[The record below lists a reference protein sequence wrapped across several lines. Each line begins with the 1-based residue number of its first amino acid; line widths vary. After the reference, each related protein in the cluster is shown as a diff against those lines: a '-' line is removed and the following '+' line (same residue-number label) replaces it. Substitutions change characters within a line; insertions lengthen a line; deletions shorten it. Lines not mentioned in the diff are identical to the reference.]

1 MSKKTTGKREQNSSE
16 FGVTP
21 SGKRLYK
28 TFNPADWQPTIQ
40 NTPQQVD
47 PSCMTANNDL
57 ELILNR
63 IESASIDI
71 APSYADWRD
80 LGFALADALGES
92 GRNYF
97 HRLSRFYPS
106 YSQSETDKQYSACLA
121 SHGHGITIKTL
132 YHLAKSA
139 GIDIAIKTQ
148 TNSIASKK
156 GNHNNQKNHSSD
168 NIPPIP
174 QTGDLEEMSCQ
185 RVQRSNSFKP
195 MPSAADIAGPEL
207 GNVDFSPMGEPD
219 GATLPAFPKEIFET
233 LPGLLHA
240 ITSNADSPE
249 DADLLLLG
257 SLTVFSACIPN
268 VYGVYGQHEVY
279 PNLFLF
285 VTAKASAGKGRLSL
299 CRRLV
304 EPIHQMMRQQCKAE
318 QEDYKLKLAQY
329 NASSDKAHEEKP
341 EEPPLRTLIIPA
353 NNSAT
358 GLFQLL
364 KENNEKGLIFETEG
378 DTLAQ
383 TFKSEHGNYSDG
395 FRKAFHHETISY
407 NRRKDREFVEL
418 AKPQLSALLSGT
430 PRQISSLI
438 PNAENGLFSRFMFYF
453 MNLRPIWK
461 DVFAGDDE
469 QPLEHKFDVYGKEFL
484 DFNLFLRQQPVRFRF
499 AFSITQQKA
508 FNAYFEQTQLQ
519 YLELCGE
526 DYVGSI
532 RRLGLIAFRLA
543 MIMTALRIIDTGE
556 VSSVL
561 ICNDSDF
568 NTVME
573 IVKVLVLHAAYIFE
587 QLPKDTT
594 TQQPSNH
601 KRQLLDALPSEF
613 DRQTYLNI
621 AGQLKIPAKTAEKQI
636 ARFAKAGLI
645 NHLAQ
650 NQYRKTS

>member
-1 MSKKTTGKREQNSSE
+1 MSKKI
-16 FGVTP
+16 
-21 SGKRLYK
+21 
-28 TFNPADWQPTIQ
+28 FNPTDWQPSEPNKIETQ
-40 NTPQQVD
+40 KSHNSD
-47 PSCMTANNDL
+47 ALSPSPLGEGAGVRSDL
-57 ELILNR
+57 ELIVNR
-63 IESASIDI
+63 IETAAIDI
-71 APSYADWRD
+71 APNYADWRD

-92 GRNYF
+92 GRNYY

-121 SHGHGITIKTL
+121 SHGHGVTIKTL

-139 GIDIAIKTQ
+139 GVSV
-148 TNSIASKK
+148 SIPQPSKSPSLGGVGEAK
-156 GNHNNQKNHSSD
+156 S
-168 NIPPIP
+168 PIP
-174 QTGDLEEMSCQ
+174 QNGDLEEM
-185 RVQRSNSFKP
+185 
-195 MPSAADIAGPEL
+195 
-207 GNVDFSPMGEPD
+207 GNREKQ
-219 GATLPAFPKEIFET
+219 LPAFPKEIFET

-257 SLTVFSACIPN
+257 SLTVFSACMPN
-268 VYGVYGQHEVY
+268 VYGVYGQHEVF

-318 QEDYKLKLAQY
+318 QEEYKLKLTQY

-418 AKPQLSALLSGT
+418 ASPQLSALLSGT
-430 PRQISSLI
+430 PKQVSSLI

-499 AFSITQQKA
+499 AFSSSQQKA

-519 YLELCGE
+519 YLELCGD

-543 MIMTALRIIDTGE
+543 MIITALRIIDTGE

-561 ICNDSDF
+561 VCNDCDF

-587 QLPKDTT
+587 QLPKDTA
-594 TQQPSNH
+594 TQQPLNH
-601 KRQLLDALPSEF
+601 KRQLLDALPAEF
-613 DRQTYLNI
+613 DRQTYLAVAKNLNI
-621 AGQLKIPAKTAEKQI
+621 PDKTAEKQI
-636 ARFAKAGLI
+636 SRFVDAGLLKRPS
-645 NHLAQ
+645 HGK
-650 NQYRKTS
+650 YCKS

>member
-1 MSKKTTGKREQNSSE
+1 MSKKI
-16 FGVTP
+16 
-21 SGKRLYK
+21 
-28 TFNPADWQPTIQ
+28 FNPTDWQPTIQ
-40 NTPQQVD
+40 NTTQHVE
-47 PSCMTANNDL
+47 PSHVAANDDL
-57 ELILNR
+57 ELIVNR

-71 APSYADWRD
+71 APNYADWRD

-92 GRNYF
+92 GRNYY

-121 SHGHGITIKTL
+121 SHGHGVTIKTL
-132 YHLAKSA
+132 YHLAKAA
-139 GIDIAIKTQ
+139 GVSV
-148 TNSIASKK
+148 SIPQPPKSPSFGEVGEAKS
-156 GNHNNQKNHSSD
+156 
-168 NIPPIP
+168 PIP
-174 QTGDLEEMSCQ
+174 QNGEMEEMGKCRASESRGQTRLNLCREQ
-185 RVQRSNSFKP
+185 PTLLEQNQEKQ
-195 MPSAADIAGPEL
+195 
-207 GNVDFSPMGEPD
+207 
-219 GATLPAFPKEIFET
+219 LPAFPKDIFET

-257 SLTVFSACIPN
+257 SLTVFSACMPN
-268 VYGVYGQHEVY
+268 VYGVYGQHEVF

-318 QEDYKLKLAQY
+318 QEEYKLKLTQY

-418 AKPQLSALLSGT
+418 ASPQLSALLSGT
-430 PRQISSLI
+430 PKQVSSLI

-499 AFSITQQKA
+499 AFSSSQQKA

-519 YLELCGE
+519 YLELCGD

-561 ICNDSDF
+561 VCNDSDF

-587 QLPKDTT
+587 QLPKDTA
-594 TQQPSNH
+594 TQQPLNH
-601 KRQLLDALPSEF
+601 KRQLLDALPAEF
-613 DRQTYLNI
+613 DRQTYLAVAKNLNI
-621 AGQLKIPAKTAEKQI
+621 PDKTAEKQI
-636 ARFAKAGLI
+636 SRFVDAGLLKRPS
-645 NHLAQ
+645 HGK
-650 NQYRKTS
+650 YCKS

>member
-1 MSKKTTGKREQNSSE
+1 MSKKT
-16 FGVTP
+16 
-21 SGKRLYK
+21 
-28 TFNPADWQPTIQ
+28 FNPTDWQPSE
-40 NTPQQVD
+40 
-47 PSCMTANNDL
+47 PSKIESQKSHNSDALSPSPNGEGSGVRSDL
-57 ELILNR
+57 ELIINR
-63 IESASIDI
+63 IESAALDI
-71 APSYADWRD
+71 ASNYADWRD

-92 GRNYF
+92 GRNYY

-121 SHGHGITIKTL
+121 SHGHGVTIKTL

-139 GIDIAIKTQ
+139 GVDVSVKNQ
-148 TNSIASKK
+148 D
-156 GNHNNQKNHSSD
+156 NQKNHTNHSLEGIVKS
-168 NIPPIP
+168 PIP
-174 QTGDLEEMSCQ
+174 QNGEMENMDNQ
-185 RVQRSNSFKP
+185 EKQ
-195 MPSAADIAGPEL
+195 
-207 GNVDFSPMGEPD
+207 
-219 GATLPAFPKEIFET
+219 LPAFPKEIFES

-257 SLTVFSACIPN
+257 SLTVFSACMPN
-268 VYGVYGQHEVY
+268 VYGVYGQHEVF

-318 QEDYKLKLAQY
+318 QEEYKLKLTQY

-418 AKPQLSALLSGT
+418 ASPQLSALLSGT
-430 PRQISSLI
+430 PKQVSSLI

-499 AFSITQQKA
+499 AFSSTQQKA
-508 FNAYFEQTQLQ
+508 FNTYFEQTQLQ
-519 YLELCGE
+519 YLELCGD

-561 ICNDSDF
+561 VCNDSDF

-587 QLPKDTT
+587 QLPKDTA
-594 TQQPSNH
+594 TQQPLNH
-601 KRQLLDALPSEF
+601 KRQLLDALPAEF
-613 DRQTYLNI
+613 DRQTYLAVAKNLNI
-621 AGQLKIPAKTAEKQI
+621 PEKTAEKQI
-636 ARFAKAGLI
+636 SRFVDAGLLKRPS
-645 NHLAQ
+645 HGK
-650 NQYRKTS
+650 YCKS

>member
-1 MSKKTTGKREQNSSE
+1 MSKKT
-16 FGVTP
+16 
-21 SGKRLYK
+21 
-28 TFNPADWQPTIQ
+28 FNPTDWQHSESNKIE
-40 NTPQQVD
+40 TPESHNSD
-47 PSCMTANNDL
+47 ALYPSPNGEGSGVRSDL
-57 ELILNR
+57 ELIVNR
-63 IESASIDI
+63 IESAAIDI
-71 APSYADWRD
+71 APNYADWRD

-92 GRNYF
+92 GRNYY

-121 SHGHGITIKTL
+121 SHGHGVTIKTL

-139 GIDIAIKTQ
+139 GADIAIKTQ
-148 TNSIASKK
+148 TNSIAPKK
-156 GNHNNQKNHSSD
+156 GNQNNQKNHSSD
-168 NIPPIP
+168 DISPIP
-174 QTGDLEEMSCQ
+174 QNGDLE
-185 RVQRSNSFKP
+185 N
-195 MPSAADIAGPEL
+195 
-207 GNVDFSPMGEPD
+207 MGDQEKQ
-219 GATLPAFPKEIFET
+219 LPAFPKEIFET
-233 LPGLLHA
+233 LPGLLQA

-257 SLTVFSACIPN
+257 SLTVFSACMPN
-268 VYGVYGQHEVY
+268 VYGVYGQHEVF

-318 QEDYKLKLAQY
+318 QEEYKLKLTQY

-418 AKPQLSALLSGT
+418 ASPQLSALLSGT
-430 PRQISSLI
+430 PKQVSSLI

-484 DFNLFLRQQPVRFRF
+484 GFNLFLRQQLGRFRF
-499 AFSITQQKA
+499 AFSSSQQKA

-519 YLELCGE
+519 YLELCGD

-561 ICNDSDF
+561 VCTDTDF

-573 IVKVLVLHAAYIFE
+573 IVKVLVLHAAFIFE
-587 QLPKDTT
+587 LLPKDTAT
-594 TQQPSNH
+594 PQPLNH
-601 KRQLLDALPSEF
+601 KRQLLDALPGEF
-613 DRQTYLNI
+613 DRQIYLAVAKNLNI
-621 AGQLKIPAKTAEKQI
+621 PDKTAEKQI
-636 ARFAKAGLI
+636 TRFINAGLLVRQS
-645 NHLAQ
+645 HGS
-650 NQYRKTS
+650 YSKTTTK

>member
-1 MSKKTTGKREQNSSE
+1 MSK
-16 FGVTP
+16 
-21 SGKRLYK
+21 K
-28 TFNPADWQPTIQ
+28 TFNPAEWISDKTKQIPQ
-40 NTPQQVD
+40 SQESLQSLNT
-47 PSCMTANNDL
+47 NNDL
-57 ELILNR
+57 EEITRR
-63 IESASIDI
+63 IESSALDI
-71 APSYADWRD
+71 APNYADWRD

-92 GRNYF
+92 GRNYY

-121 SHGHGITIKTL
+121 SHGHGVTIKTL

-139 GIDIAIKTQ
+139 GVSV
-148 TNSIASKK
+148 SISQPPKS
-156 GNHNNQKNHSSD
+156 HNPKSNADFLSPQGESTRRGIEVEVKS
-168 NIPPIP
+168 PIP
-174 QTGDLEEMSCQ
+174 QNGDLEEM
-185 RVQRSNSFKP
+185 
-195 MPSAADIAGPEL
+195 
-207 GNVDFSPMGEPD
+207 GNREKQ
-219 GATLPAFPKEIFET
+219 LPAFPKEIFET

-257 SLTVFSACIPN
+257 SLTVFSACMPN
-268 VYGVYGQHEVY
+268 VYGVYGQHEVF

-318 QEDYKLKLAQY
+318 QEEYKLKLTQY

-418 AKPQLSALLSGT
+418 VSPQLSALLSGT
-430 PRQISSLI
+430 PKQVSSLI

-461 DVFAGDDE
+461 DVFAGDNE

-484 DFNLFLRQQPVRFRF
+484 DFNLFLRQQPSRFRF
-499 AFSITQQKA
+499 AFSSSQQKA

-519 YLELCGE
+519 YLELCGD

-556 VSSVL
+556 VSSV
-561 ICNDSDF
+561 IVCNDVDF

-587 QLPKDTT
+587 QLPKDTA
-594 TQQPSNH
+594 TQQPLNH
-601 KRQLLDALPSEF
+601 KRQLLDALPAEF
-613 DRQTYLNI
+613 DRQTYLAVAKNLNI
-621 AGQLKIPAKTAEKQI
+621 PDKTAEKQI
-636 ARFAKAGLI
+636 SRFVDAGLLKRPS
-645 NHLAQ
+645 HGK
-650 NQYRKTS
+650 YCKS

>member
-1 MSKKTTGKREQNSSE
+1 MSKKK
-16 FGVTP
+16 
-21 SGKRLYK
+21 
-28 TFNPADWQPTIQ
+28 FNPTDWQPTEPNKIESQ
-40 NTPQQVD
+40 KSHNSD
-47 PSCMTANNDL
+47 ALSPSPLGEGSGVRSDL
-57 ELILNR
+57 ELIVTR
-63 IESASIDI
+63 IESTATDI
-71 APSYADWRD
+71 APNYADWRD

-92 GRNYF
+92 GRNYY

-121 SHGHGITIKTL
+121 SHGHGVTIRTL

-139 GIDIAIKTQ
+139 GV
-148 TNSIASKK
+148 NVSIPQPPKSPSLGGVGEAKS
-156 GNHNNQKNHSSD
+156 
-168 NIPPIP
+168 PIP
-174 QTGDLEEMSCQ
+174 QNGEMEEM
-185 RVQRSNSFKP
+185 
-195 MPSAADIAGPEL
+195 
-207 GNVDFSPMGEPD
+207 GNQEKQ
-219 GATLPAFPKEIFET
+219 LPAFPKEIFET
-233 LPGLLHA
+233 LPGLLQA

-257 SLTVFSACIPN
+257 SLTVFSACMPN
-268 VYGVYGQHEVY
+268 VYGVYGQHEVF

-318 QEDYKLKLAQY
+318 QEEYKLKLTQY

-418 AKPQLSALLSGT
+418 ASPQLSALLSGT
-430 PRQISSLI
+430 PKQVSSLI

-469 QPLEHKFDVYGKEFL
+469 QPLEHKFDIYGKEFL
-484 DFNLFLRQQPVRFRF
+484 GFNLFLRQQLGRFRF
-499 AFSITQQKA
+499 AFSSSQQKA

-519 YLELCGE
+519 YLELCGD

-532 RRLGLIAFRLA
+532 RRLGLISFRLA

-561 ICNDSDF
+561 VCSDIDF

-587 QLPKDTT
+587 QLPKDTAT
-594 TQQPSNH
+594 AQPLNH
-601 KRQLLDALPSEF
+601 KRQLLDALPAEF
-613 DRQTYLNI
+613 DRQTYLAVAKNLNI
-621 AGQLKIPAKTAEKQI
+621 PDKTAEKQI
-636 ARFAKAGLI
+636 SRFVDAGLLKRPS
-645 NHLAQ
+645 HGK
-650 NQYRKTS
+650 YCKS

>member
-1 MSKKTTGKREQNSSE
+1 
-16 FGVTP
+16 
-21 SGKRLYK
+21 
-28 TFNPADWQPTIQ
+28 
-40 NTPQQVD
+40 
-47 PSCMTANNDL
+47 
-57 ELILNR
+57 
-63 IESASIDI
+63 
-71 APSYADWRD
+71 
-80 LGFALADALGES
+80 
-92 GRNYF
+92 
-97 HRLSRFYPS
+97 
-106 YSQSETDKQYSACLA
+106 
-121 SHGHGITIKTL
+121 
-132 YHLAKSA
+132 
-139 GIDIAIKTQ
+139 
-148 TNSIASKK
+148 
-156 GNHNNQKNHSSD
+156 
-168 NIPPIP
+168 
-174 QTGDLEEMSCQ
+174 
-185 RVQRSNSFKP
+185 
-195 MPSAADIAGPEL
+195 
-207 GNVDFSPMGEPD
+207 
-219 GATLPAFPKEIFET
+219 
-233 LPGLLHA
+233 
-240 ITSNADSPE
+240 
-249 DADLLLLG
+249 
-257 SLTVFSACIPN
+257 
-268 VYGVYGQHEVY
+268 
-279 PNLFLF
+279 
-285 VTAKASAGKGRLSL
+285 
-299 CRRLV
+299 LV

-318 QEDYKLKLAQY
+318 QEEYKLKLTQY

-418 AKPQLSALLSGT
+418 ASPQLSALLSGT
-430 PRQISSLI
+430 PKQVSSLI

-469 QPLEHKFDVYGKEFL
+469 QPLEHKFDVYGKKFL

-499 AFSITQQKA
+499 AFSSNQQKA

-519 YLELCGE
+519 YLELCGD

-561 ICNDSDF
+561 VCNDSDF

-587 QLPKDTT
+587 QLPKDTA
-594 TQQPSNH
+594 TQQPLNH
-601 KRQLLDALPSEF
+601 KRQLLDALPAEF
-613 DRQTYLNI
+613 DRPTYLAVAKNLNI
-621 AGQLKIPAKTAEKQI
+621 PDKTAEKQI
-636 ARFAKAGLI
+636 SRFVDAGLLKRPS
-645 NHLAQ
+645 HGK
-650 NQYRKTS
+650 YCKS

>member
-1 MSKKTTGKREQNSSE
+1 MSKKIFNPTDWTEPNKTEPQNS
-16 FGVTP
+16 
-21 SGKRLYK
+21 YK
-28 TFNPADWQPTIQ
+28 PDVFFLSPNEGLGLR
-40 NTPQQVD
+40 
-47 PSCMTANNDL
+47 SDL
-57 ELILNR
+57 ELIVKR
-63 IESASIDI
+63 IESSSIDI
-71 APSYADWRD
+71 APNYADWRD

-92 GRNYF
+92 GRNYY

-121 SHGHGITIKTL
+121 SHGHGVTIKTL
-132 YHLAKSA
+132 YHLAKSS
-139 GIDIAIKTQ
+139 GVDVFVKNQ
-148 TNSIASKK
+148 D
-156 GNHNNQKNHSSD
+156 NQKNHATHGSD
-168 NIPPIP
+168 NISPKGVQGERRGKSSFDYTEPQPTFDLSIP
-174 QTGDLEEMSCQ
+174 QNGDLENQEKQ
-185 RVQRSNSFKP
+185 
-195 MPSAADIAGPEL
+195 
-207 GNVDFSPMGEPD
+207 
-219 GATLPAFPKEIFET
+219 LPAFPKEIFEL

-257 SLTVFSACIPN
+257 SLTVFSACMPN
-268 VYGVYGQHEVY
+268 LYGVYGQHEVF

-304 EPIHQMMRQQCKAE
+304 EPIHQMLRQQCKAE
-318 QEDYKLKLAQY
+318 QEEYKLKLTQY

-341 EEPPLRTLIIPA
+341 EEPPLRTLIMPA

-378 DTLAQ
+378 DTLAL

-418 AKPQLSALLSGT
+418 SKPQLSALLSGA
-430 PRQISSLI
+430 PKQVSSLI

-469 QPLEHKFDVYGKEFL
+469 QPLEHKFDDYGKEFL
-484 DFNLFLRQQPVRFRF
+484 DFNLFLHQQPSRFRF
-499 AFSITQQKA
+499 AFSSSQQKM

-519 YLELCGE
+519 YLELCGD

-532 RRLGLIAFRLA
+532 RRLGLIAFRMA

-561 ICNDSDF
+561 VCNDSDF

-573 IVKVLVLHAAYIFE
+573 MVKVLVLHAAHIFE
-587 QLPKDTT
+587 LLPKDNTT
-594 TQQPSNH
+594 PHPLNH

-613 DRQTYLNI
+613 DRQTYLSVAEN
-621 AGQLKIPAKTAEKQI
+621 LKIPAKTAEKQI
-636 ARFAKAGLI
+636 SRFVDAGLLLRPSHGRYLKKELDATFI
-645 NHLAQ
+645 VDN
-650 NQYRKTS
+650 

>member
-1 MSKKTTGKREQNSSE
+1 MSKKA
-16 FGVTP
+16 
-21 SGKRLYK
+21 
-28 TFNPADWQPTIQ
+28 FNPTDWQPTEPNKIESQ
-40 NTPQQVD
+40 KSHNSDALSTSQKPDSDFLSPQGESPRRGIEVREG
-47 PSCMTANNDL
+47 SGVRSDL
-57 ELILNR
+57 ELVVTR

-71 APSYADWRD
+71 APNYADWRD

-92 GRNYF
+92 GRNYY
-97 HRLSRFYPS
+97 HRLSLFYPS

-121 SHGHGITIKTL
+121 SHGHGVTIKTL

-139 GIDIAIKTQ
+139 GIDIAIKAQ
-148 TNSIASKK
+148 TNSIAPPK
-156 GNHNNQKNHSSD
+156 GNHNNQDNQKNHSLDD
-168 NIPPIP
+168 NSPIP
-174 QTGDLEEMSCQ
+174 QNGEMEEM
-185 RVQRSNSFKP
+185 
-195 MPSAADIAGPEL
+195 
-207 GNVDFSPMGEPD
+207 GNQEKQ
-219 GATLPAFPKEIFET
+219 LPAFPKEIFES
-233 LPGLLHA
+233 LPGLLQT

-257 SLTVFSACIPN
+257 SLTVFSACMPN
-268 VYGVYGQHEVY
+268 VYGVYGQHEVF

-318 QEDYKLKLAQY
+318 QEEYKLKLTQY

-418 AKPQLSALLSGT
+418 ASPQLSALLSGT
-430 PRQISSLI
+430 PKQVSSLI

-484 DFNLFLRQQPVRFRF
+484 GFNLFLRQQPVRFRF
-499 AFSITQQKA
+499 AFSSSQQKA

-519 YLELCGE
+519 YLELCGD

-561 ICNDSDF
+561 VCNDSDF

-587 QLPKDTT
+587 QLPKDTAT
-594 TQQPSNH
+594 AQPLNH

-613 DRQTYLNI
+613 DRQTYLAVAKNLNI
-621 AGQLKIPAKTAEKQI
+621 PDKTAEKQI
-636 ARFAKAGLI
+636 TRFVNAGL
-645 NHLAQ
+645 LV
-650 NQYRKTS
+650 RKAHGSYSKKED

>member
-1 MSKKTTGKREQNSSE
+1 MSKKT
-16 FGVTP
+16 
-21 SGKRLYK
+21 
-28 TFNPADWQPTIQ
+28 FNPEDWQPPSQ
-40 NTPQQVD
+40 NTAKNEVE
-47 PSCMTANNDL
+47 PSYMTANDDL
-57 ELILNR
+57 ELIVKR
-63 IESASIDI
+63 IESSSIDI
-71 APSYADWRD
+71 APNYADWRD
-80 LGFALADALGES
+80 LGFALADALGLI
-92 GRNYF
+92 GRNYY

-106 YSQSETDKQYSACLA
+106 YSESETNKQYSACLA
-121 SHGHGITIKTL
+121 SHGHGVTIKTI

-139 GIDIAIKTQ
+139 GVDVSVKNQ
-148 TNSIASKK
+148 V
-156 GNHNNQKNHSSD
+156 NQKNHTNHSSD
-168 NIPPIP
+168 DISPKGVQGERRGKSSFDYTEPQPTFDLSIP
-174 QTGDLEEMSCQ
+174 QNEDLENM
-185 RVQRSNSFKP
+185 
-195 MPSAADIAGPEL
+195 
-207 GNVDFSPMGEPD
+207 GNQEKQ
-219 GATLPAFPKEIFET
+219 LPAFPKEIFES

-257 SLTVFSACIPN
+257 SLTVFSACLPN
-268 VYGVYGQHEVY
+268 IYGVYGQHEVF

-304 EPIHQMMRQQCKAE
+304 EPIHQMLRQQCKAE
-318 QEDYKLKLAQY
+318 QEEYKLKLAQY

-378 DTLAQ
+378 DTLAL

-418 AKPQLSALLSGT
+418 SKPQLSALLSGT
-430 PRQISSLI
+430 PKQVSSLI

-461 DVFAGDDE
+461 DVFAGDDD

-484 DFNLFLRQQPVRFRF
+484 DFNLFLRQQPGRFRF
-499 AFSITQQKA
+499 AFSSSQQKA
-508 FNAYFEQTQLQ
+508 FNSYFEQTQLQ
-519 YLELCGE
+519 YLELCGD

-561 ICNDSDF
+561 VCNDNDF

-587 QLPKDTT
+587 LLPKDNTT
-594 TQQPSNH
+594 IKS
-601 KRQLLDALPSEF
+601 
-613 DRQTYLNI
+613 
-621 AGQLKIPAKTAEKQI
+621 
-636 ARFAKAGLI
+636 
-645 NHLAQ
+645 
-650 NQYRKTS
+650 

>member
-1 MSKKTTGKREQNSSE
+1 MSKKT
-16 FGVTP
+16 
-21 SGKRLYK
+21 
-28 TFNPADWQPTIQ
+28 FNPTDWQPTIQ
-40 NTPQQVD
+40 NTTQYVE
-47 PSCMTANNDL
+47 PSHVAANDDL
-57 ELILNR
+57 ELIVNR

-71 APSYADWRD
+71 APNYADWRD

-92 GRNYF
+92 GRNYY

-132 YHLAKSA
+132 YHLAKSV

-148 TNSIASKK
+148 TNSTVPQK
-156 GNHNNQKNHSSD
+156 GNHNNQDNQKNHSSD
-168 NIPPIP
+168 DIVNSPNP
-174 QTGDLEEMSCQ
+174 QSGDIEE
-185 RVQRSNSFKP
+185 
-195 MPSAADIAGPEL
+195 I
-207 GNVDFSPMGEPD
+207 GNQEKQ
-219 GATLPAFPKEIFET
+219 LPAFPKEIFET
-233 LPGLLHA
+233 LPRLLRA

-257 SLTVFSACIPN
+257 SLTVFSACMPN
-268 VYGVYGQHEVY
+268 VYGVYGQHEVF

-318 QEDYKLKLAQY
+318 QEEYKLKLTQY

-364 KENNEKGLIFETEG
+364 KENDEKGLIFETEG

-418 AKPQLSALLSGT
+418 SNPQLSALLSGT
-430 PRQISSLI
+430 PKQVSSLI

-484 DFNLFLRQQPVRFRF
+484 GFNLFLRQQLGRFRF
-499 AFSITQQKA
+499 AFSSKQQKE

-519 YLELCGE
+519 YLELCGD

-532 RRLGLIAFRLA
+532 RRLGLIAFRMA
-543 MIMTALRIIDTGE
+543 MIMTALRIMDTGE

-561 ICNDSDF
+561 VCSDTDF
-568 NTVME
+568 VTVME
-573 IVKVLVLHAAYIFE
+573 IVKVLVLHAAHVFE
-587 QLPKDTT
+587 QLPRDNAALP
-594 TQQPSNH
+594 QVNH
-601 KRQLLDALPSEF
+601 KRQLLDALPNEF
-613 DRQTYLNI
+613 NRQTYLSI
-621 AGQLKIPAKTAEKQI
+621 AGNLKIPAKTAEKQI
-636 ARFAKAGLI
+636 SRFIDAGLLVRQAHGSYSKI
-645 NHLAQ
+645 AT
-650 NQYRKTS
+650 K

>member
-1 MSKKTTGKREQNSSE
+1 MSKKTTSKREQNSNE
-16 FGVTP
+16 FEVMP

-28 TFNPADWQPTIQ
+28 TFNPAEWQPTVQ
-40 NTPQQVD
+40 NTAKNEVE
-47 PSCMTANNDL
+47 PSCIATNDDL
-57 ELILNR
+57 ELIVKR
-63 IESASIDI
+63 IESSAVDI
-71 APSYADWRD
+71 APNYADWRD

-92 GRNYF
+92 GRNYY

-106 YSQSETDKQYSACLA
+106 YSESETNKQYSACLA
-121 SHGHGITIKTL
+121 SHGHGVTIKTI
-132 YHLAKSA
+132 YHLAKSS
-139 GIDIAIKTQ
+139 GVDVSVKNQ
-148 TNSIASKK
+148 V
-156 GNHNNQKNHSSD
+156 NQKNHTNHSSD
-168 NIPPIP
+168 DISPIP
-174 QTGDLEEMSCQ
+174 QNGDLENM
-185 RVQRSNSFKP
+185 
-195 MPSAADIAGPEL
+195 
-207 GNVDFSPMGEPD
+207 GNQEKQ
-219 GATLPAFPKEIFET
+219 LPAFPKEIFEA

-257 SLTVFSACIPN
+257 SLTVFSACLPN
-268 VYGVYGQHEVY
+268 IYGVYGQHEVF

-304 EPIHQMMRQQCKAE
+304 EPIHQMLRQQCKAE
-318 QEDYKLKLAQY
+318 QEEYKLKLAQY

-378 DTLAQ
+378 DTLAL

-418 AKPQLSALLSGT
+418 LKPQLSALLSGT
-430 PRQISSLI
+430 PKQVSSLI

-461 DVFAGDDE
+461 DVFAGDDD
-469 QPLEHKFDVYGKEFL
+469 QPLEHKFDIYGKEFL
-484 DFNLFLRQQPVRFRF
+484 DFNLFLRQQPGRFRF
-499 AFSITQQKA
+499 AFSSSQQKA
-508 FNAYFEQTQLQ
+508 FNSYFEQTQLQ
-519 YLELCGE
+519 YLELCGD

-561 ICNDSDF
+561 VCNDSDF

-573 IVKVLVLHAAYIFE
+573 MVKVLVLHAAHIFE
-587 QLPKDTT
+587 LLPKDNTT
-594 TQQPSNH
+594 PHPLNH

-613 DRQTYLNI
+613 DRQTYLSV
-621 AGQLKIPAKTAEKQI
+621 AEKLKIPAKTAEKQI
-636 ARFAKAGLI
+636 TRFINAGLLVRQS
-645 NHLAQ
+645 HGS
-650 NQYRKTS
+650 YSKTATK

>member
-1 MSKKTTGKREQNSSE
+1 MSKKT
-16 FGVTP
+16 
-21 SGKRLYK
+21 
-28 TFNPADWQPTIQ
+28 FNPTDWQPTESNKIETLKSH
-40 NTPQQVD
+40 NSD
-47 PSCMTANNDL
+47 ALSPSQKPDSDFLSPNGESTRRGIEVREGLGVRSDL
-57 ELILNR
+57 ELIVNR

-71 APSYADWRD
+71 APNYADWRD

-92 GRNYF
+92 GRNYY

-121 SHGHGITIKTL
+121 SHGHGVTIKTL
-132 YHLAKSA
+132 YHLAKSS
-139 GIDIAIKTQ
+139 GVDVSVKNQ
-148 TNSIASKK
+148 D
-156 GNHNNQKNHSSD
+156 NQKNHTNHSSD
-168 NIPPIP
+168 NISPIP
-174 QTGDLEEMSCQ
+174 QSGEME
-185 RVQRSNSFKP
+185 N
-195 MPSAADIAGPEL
+195 M
-207 GNVDFSPMGEPD
+207 GNQEKQ
-219 GATLPAFPKEIFET
+219 LPAFPKEIFET
-233 LPGLLHA
+233 LPGLLRA

-268 VYGVYGQHEVY
+268 VYGVYGQHEVF

-318 QEDYKLKLAQY
+318 QEEYKLKLTQY

-418 AKPQLSALLSGT
+418 ASPQLSALLSGT
-430 PRQISSLI
+430 PKQVSSLI

-484 DFNLFLRQQPVRFRF
+484 GFNLFLRQQLGRFRF
-499 AFSITQQKA
+499 AFSSSQQKA

-519 YLELCGE
+519 YLELCGD

-556 VSSVL
+556 VASVL
-561 ICNDSDF
+561 VCSDIDF

-573 IVKVLVLHAAYIFE
+573 MVKVLVLHAAYIFE
-587 QLPKDTT
+587 LLPKDTAT
-594 TQQPSNH
+594 PQPLNH
-601 KRQLLDALPSEF
+601 KRQLLDALPNDF
-613 DRQTYLNI
+613 DRQTYLSI
-621 AGQLKIPAKTAEKQI
+621 AGNLKIPAKTAEKQI
-636 ARFAKAGLI
+636 TRFINAGLLVRQS
-645 NHLAQ
+645 HGT
-650 NQYRKTS
+650 YSKTTTK

>member
-1 MSKKTTGKREQNSSE
+1 MSK
-16 FGVTP
+16 
-21 SGKRLYK
+21 K
-28 TFNPADWQPTIQ
+28 TFNPAEWISDKTKQIPQ
-40 NTPQQVD
+40 SQESLQSLNT
-47 PSCMTANNDL
+47 NNDL
-57 ELILNR
+57 EEITRR
-63 IESASIDI
+63 IESSALDI
-71 APSYADWRD
+71 APNYADWRD

-92 GRNYF
+92 GRNYY

-121 SHGHGITIKTL
+121 SHGHGVTIKTL

-139 GIDIAIKTQ
+139 GVSVSIPQPPKSPSLGGVGEA
-148 TNSIASKK
+148 NS
-156 GNHNNQKNHSSD
+156 
-168 NIPPIP
+168 PIP
-174 QTGDLEEMSCQ
+174 QNGDLENM
-185 RVQRSNSFKP
+185 
-195 MPSAADIAGPEL
+195 
-207 GNVDFSPMGEPD
+207 GNQEKQ
-219 GATLPAFPKEIFET
+219 LPAFPKEIFES

-257 SLTVFSACIPN
+257 SLTVFSACMPN
-268 VYGVYGQHEVY
+268 VYGVYGQHEVF

-318 QEDYKLKLAQY
+318 QEEYKLKLTQY

-383 TFKSEHGNYSDG
+383 TFKSEQGNYSDG

-418 AKPQLSALLSGT
+418 ASPQLSALLSGT
-430 PRQISSLI
+430 PKQVSSLI

-499 AFSITQQKA
+499 AFSSSQQKA

-519 YLELCGE
+519 YLELCGD

-561 ICNDSDF
+561 VCNDSDF

-587 QLPKDTT
+587 QLPKDTA
-594 TQQPSNH
+594 TQQPLNH
-601 KRQLLDALPSEF
+601 KRQLLDALPAEF
-613 DRQTYLNI
+613 DRPTYLTVAKNLNI
-621 AGQLKIPAKTAEKQI
+621 PDKTAEKQI
-636 ARFAKAGLI
+636 SRFVDAGLLKRPS
-645 NHLAQ
+645 HGK
-650 NQYRKTS
+650 YCKS

>member
-1 MSKKTTGKREQNSSE
+1 LELCKKIFNPKDWKPTEQNIVKNE
-16 FGVTP
+16 VEP
-21 SGKRLYK
+21 SH
-28 TFNPADWQPTIQ
+28 
-40 NTPQQVD
+40 V
-47 PSCMTANNDL
+47 ANDDL
-57 ELILNR
+57 ELIVQR
-63 IESASIDI
+63 IESTATDI
-71 APSYADWRD
+71 APNYADWRD

-92 GRNYF
+92 GRNYY

-121 SHGHGITIKTL
+121 SHGHGVTIKTL

-139 GIDIAIKTQ
+139 GVDVSVKNQ
-148 TNSIASKK
+148 D
-156 GNHNNQKNHSSD
+156 NQKNHSLDGAAKSS
-168 NIPPIP
+168 IP
-174 QTGDLEEMSCQ
+174 QNGEME
-185 RVQRSNSFKP
+185 N
-195 MPSAADIAGPEL
+195 M
-207 GNVDFSPMGEPD
+207 GNQEKQ
-219 GATLPAFPKEIFET
+219 LPAFPKEIFES

-257 SLTVFSACIPN
+257 SLTVFSACMPN
-268 VYGVYGQHEVY
+268 VYGVYGQHEVF

-318 QEDYKLKLAQY
+318 QEEYKMKLTQY

-418 AKPQLSALLSGT
+418 ANPQLSALLSGT
-430 PRQISSLI
+430 PKQVSSLI

-469 QPLEHKFDVYGKEFL
+469 QPLEHKFDIYGKEFL
-484 DFNLFLRQQPVRFRF
+484 DFNLFQAVNKKLSTP
-499 AFSITQQKA
+499 TLNKHN
-508 FNAYFEQTQLQ
+508 FNTSNCAE
-519 YLELCGE
+519 
-526 DYVGSI
+526 
-532 RRLGLIAFRLA
+532 
-543 MIMTALRIIDTGE
+543 MIMWA
-556 VSSVL
+556 V
-561 ICNDSDF
+561 
-568 NTVME
+568 
-573 IVKVLVLHAAYIFE
+573 
-587 QLPKDTT
+587 
-594 TQQPSNH
+594 
-601 KRQLLDALPSEF
+601 
-613 DRQTYLNI
+613 
-621 AGQLKIPAKTAEKQI
+621 
-636 ARFAKAGLI
+636 FAD
-645 NHLAQ
+645 
-650 NQYRKTS
+650 

>member
-1 MSKKTTGKREQNSSE
+1 MSK
-16 FGVTP
+16 
-21 SGKRLYK
+21 K
-28 TFNPADWQPTIQ
+28 TFNPAEWISDKTKQNLQPQ
-40 NTPQQVD
+40 ESLQSLNT
-47 PSCMTANNDL
+47 NNDV
-57 ELILNR
+57 EEVTRR
-63 IESASIDI
+63 IESAAIDI
-71 APSYADWRD
+71 APNYADWRD

-92 GRNYF
+92 GRNYY

-121 SHGHGITIKTL
+121 SHGLGVTIKTL
-132 YHLAKSA
+132 YHLAKSS
-139 GIDIAIKTQ
+139 GVDVSVKNQ
-148 TNSIASKK
+148 D
-156 GNHNNQKNHSSD
+156 NQKNHSLDGAAKSS
-168 NIPPIP
+168 IP
-174 QTGDLEEMSCQ
+174 QNGEME
-185 RVQRSNSFKP
+185 N
-195 MPSAADIAGPEL
+195 M
-207 GNVDFSPMGEPD
+207 GNQEKQ
-219 GATLPAFPKEIFET
+219 LPAFPKEIFES

-257 SLTVFSACIPN
+257 SLTVFSACMPN
-268 VYGVYGQHEVY
+268 VYGVYGQHEVF

-318 QEDYKLKLAQY
+318 QEEYKMKLTQY

-418 AKPQLSALLSGT
+418 ASPQLSALLSGT
-430 PRQISSLI
+430 PKQVSSLI

-469 QPLEHKFDVYGKEFL
+469 QPLEHKFDIYGKEFL
-484 DFNLFLRQQPVRFRF
+484 DFNLFLRQQSVRFRF
-499 AFSITQQKA
+499 AFSSSQQKA

-519 YLELCGE
+519 YLELCGD

-532 RRLGLIAFRLA
+532 RRLGLIAFRLS

-561 ICNDSDF
+561 VCNDSDF

-587 QLPKDTT
+587 QLPKDTA
-594 TQQPSNH
+594 TQQPLNH
-601 KRQLLDALPSEF
+601 KRQLLDALPAEF
-613 DRQTYLNI
+613 DRQTYLAVAKNLNI
-621 AGQLKIPAKTAEKQI
+621 PDKTAEKQI
-636 ARFAKAGLI
+636 SRFVDAGLLKRPS
-645 NHLAQ
+645 HGK
-650 NQYRKTS
+650 YCKS

>member
-1 MSKKTTGKREQNSSE
+1 MSKKI
-16 FGVTP
+16 
-21 SGKRLYK
+21 
-28 TFNPADWQPTIQ
+28 FNPTDWQPTIQ
-40 NTPQQVD
+40 NTTQHVE
-47 PSCMTANNDL
+47 PSHVAANDDL
-57 ELILNR
+57 ELIVNR

-71 APSYADWRD
+71 APNYADWRD

-92 GRNYF
+92 GRNYY

-121 SHGHGITIKTL
+121 SHGHGVTIKTL

-139 GIDIAIKTQ
+139 GVSV
-148 TNSIASKK
+148 SISQPSKSPSLGGVGEAK
-156 GNHNNQKNHSSD
+156 S
-168 NIPPIP
+168 PIP
-174 QTGDLEEMSCQ
+174 QNGDLENMRNHEKQ
-185 RVQRSNSFKP
+185 
-195 MPSAADIAGPEL
+195 
-207 GNVDFSPMGEPD
+207 
-219 GATLPAFPKEIFET
+219 LPAFPKEIFKS

-257 SLTVFSACIPN
+257 SLTVFSACMPN
-268 VYGVYGQHEVY
+268 VYGVYGQHEVF

-318 QEDYKLKLAQY
+318 QEEYKLKLTQY

-418 AKPQLSALLSGT
+418 ANPQLSALLSGT
-430 PRQISSLI
+430 PKQVSSLI

-499 AFSITQQKA
+499 AFSSSQQKA

-519 YLELCGE
+519 YLELCGD

-532 RRLGLIAFRLA
+532 RRLGLIAFRLS

-561 ICNDSDF
+561 VCNDSDF

-587 QLPKDTT
+587 QLPKDTA
-594 TQQPSNH
+594 TQQPLNH
-601 KRQLLDALPSEF
+601 KRQLLDALPAEF
-613 DRQTYLNI
+613 DRQTYLAVAKNLNI
-621 AGQLKIPAKTAEKQI
+621 PDKTAEKQI
-636 ARFAKAGLI
+636 SRFVDAGLL
-645 NHLAQ
+645 NRPSHGK
-650 NQYRKTS
+650 YCKS

>member
-1 MSKKTTGKREQNSSE
+1 MSKKT
-16 FGVTP
+16 
-21 SGKRLYK
+21 
-28 TFNPADWQPTIQ
+28 FNPSDWVSDKPIQ
-40 NTPQQVD
+40 TSQSQKPLQ
-47 PSCMTANNDL
+47 SLGTNNDI
-57 ELILNR
+57 EEIAKR
-63 IESASIDI
+63 IEFSALDI
-71 APSYADWRD
+71 APNYADWRD

-92 GRNYF
+92 GRNYY

-121 SHGHGITIKTL
+121 SHGHGVTIKTL

-139 GIDIAIKTQ
+139 GV
-148 TNSIASKK
+148 SVS
-156 GNHNNQKNHSSD
+156 
-168 NIPPIP
+168 IP
-174 QTGDLEEMSCQ
+174 QPQKANSGFLSPLGESTRRGVEVEAKSSIPQNGEMEEM
-185 RVQRSNSFKP
+185 
-195 MPSAADIAGPEL
+195 
-207 GNVDFSPMGEPD
+207 GNQEKQ
-219 GATLPAFPKEIFET
+219 LPAFPKEIFES

-257 SLTVFSACIPN
+257 SLTVFSACMPN
-268 VYGVYGQHEVY
+268 VYGVYGQHEVF

-304 EPIHQMMRQQCKAE
+304 EPIHQMMRQQCKVE
-318 QEDYKLKLAQY
+318 QEEYKFKLTQY

-418 AKPQLSALLSGT
+418 ASPQLSALLSGT
-430 PRQISSLI
+430 PKQVSSLI

-499 AFSITQQKA
+499 AFSISQQKA
-508 FNAYFEQTQLQ
+508 FNTYFEQTQLQ
-519 YLELCGE
+519 YLELCGD

-543 MIMTALRIIDTGE
+543 MIITALRIIDTGE

-561 ICNDSDF
+561 VCNDCDF

-587 QLPKDTT
+587 LLPKDNTT
-594 TQQPSNH
+594 IQPLNH

-613 DRQTYLNI
+613 DRQTYLAVAKNLNI
-621 AGQLKIPAKTAEKQI
+621 PDKTAEKQI
-636 ARFAKAGLI
+636 TRFINAGLLVRQA
-645 NHLAQ
+645 HGCYL
-650 NQYRKTS
+650 KKES

>member
-1 MSKKTTGKREQNSSE
+1 MSKKT
-16 FGVTP
+16 
-21 SGKRLYK
+21 
-28 TFNPADWQPTIQ
+28 FNPTDWQPTIQ
-40 NTPQQVD
+40 NTTQYVE
-47 PSCMTANNDL
+47 PSHVAANDDL
-57 ELILNR
+57 ELIVNR

-71 APSYADWRD
+71 APNYADWRD

-92 GRNYF
+92 GRNYY

-132 YHLAKSA
+132 YHLAKSV

-148 TNSIASKK
+148 TNSTVPQK
-156 GNHNNQKNHSSD
+156 GNHNNQDNQKNHSSD
-168 NIPPIP
+168 DIVNSPNP
-174 QTGDLEEMSCQ
+174 QSGDIEE
-185 RVQRSNSFKP
+185 
-195 MPSAADIAGPEL
+195 I
-207 GNVDFSPMGEPD
+207 GNQEKQ
-219 GATLPAFPKEIFET
+219 LPAFPKEIFET
-233 LPGLLHA
+233 LPRLLRA

-257 SLTVFSACIPN
+257 SLTVFSACMPN
-268 VYGVYGQHEVY
+268 VYGVYGQHEVF

-318 QEDYKLKLAQY
+318 QEEYKLKLTQY

-418 AKPQLSALLSGT
+418 ANPQLSALLSGT
-430 PRQISSLI
+430 PKQVSSLI

-484 DFNLFLRQQPVRFRF
+484 DFNLFLRQQPGRFRF
-499 AFSITQQKA
+499 VFSSSQQKA

-519 YLELCGE
+519 YLELCGD

-568 NTVME
+568 STVME

-587 QLPKDTT
+587 QLPKDTA
-594 TQQPSNH
+594 TQQPLNH
-601 KRQLLDALPSEF
+601 KRQLLDALPAEF

-636 ARFAKAGLI
+636 TRFIDAGLLLRQAHGSYCKI
-645 NHLAQ
+645 AN
-650 NQYRKTS
+650 K

>member
-1 MSKKTTGKREQNSSE
+1 MNK
-16 FGVTP
+16 
-21 SGKRLYK
+21 K
-28 TFNPADWQPTIQ
+28 TFNPTDWQPTIQ
-40 NTPQQVD
+40 NSTQHVE
-47 PSCMTANNDL
+47 PSHVAANDDL
-57 ELILNR
+57 ELIVNR

-71 APSYADWRD
+71 APNYADWRD

-92 GRNYF
+92 GRNYY

-121 SHGHGITIKTL
+121 SHGHGVTIKTL

-139 GIDIAIKTQ
+139 GVSV
-148 TNSIASKK
+148 SIPQPPKSPSLGGVGEVK
-156 GNHNNQKNHSSD
+156 S
-168 NIPPIP
+168 PIP
-174 QTGDLEEMSCQ
+174 QNGDLEEMGKCRASESRGQTRLNLCREQ
-185 RVQRSNSFKP
+185 PTLLEQNHEKQ
-195 MPSAADIAGPEL
+195 
-207 GNVDFSPMGEPD
+207 
-219 GATLPAFPKEIFET
+219 LPAFPTEIFET
-233 LPGLLHA
+233 LPGVLHA

-257 SLTVFSACIPN
+257 SLTVFSACMPN
-268 VYGVYGQHEVY
+268 VYGVYGQHEVF

-318 QEDYKLKLAQY
+318 QEEYKLKLTQY

-418 AKPQLSALLSGT
+418 ASPQLSALLSGT
-430 PRQISSLI
+430 PKQVSSLI

-499 AFSITQQKA
+499 AFSSSQQKA

-519 YLELCGE
+519 YLELCGD

-561 ICNDSDF
+561 VCNDSDF

-587 QLPKDTT
+587 QLPKDTA
-594 TQQPSNH
+594 TQQPLNH
-601 KRQLLDALPSEF
+601 KRQLLDALPAEF
-613 DRQTYLNI
+613 DRQTYLAVAKNLNI
-621 AGQLKIPAKTAEKQI
+621 PDKTAEKQI
-636 ARFAKAGLI
+636 SRFVDAGLLKRPS
-645 NHLAQ
+645 HGK
-650 NQYRKTS
+650 YCKS

>member
-1 MSKKTTGKREQNSSE
+1 MSKKT
-16 FGVTP
+16 
-21 SGKRLYK
+21 
-28 TFNPADWQPTIQ
+28 FNPSDWVSDKPIQ
-40 NTPQQVD
+40 TSQSQKPLQ
-47 PSCMTANNDL
+47 SLGTNNDI
-57 ELILNR
+57 EEIAKR
-63 IESASIDI
+63 IEFSALDI
-71 APSYADWRD
+71 APNYADWRD

-92 GRNYF
+92 GRNYY

-121 SHGHGITIKTL
+121 SHGHGVTIKTL

-139 GIDIAIKTQ
+139 GV
-148 TNSIASKK
+148 SVS
-156 GNHNNQKNHSSD
+156 
-168 NIPPIP
+168 IP
-174 QTGDLEEMSCQ
+174 QPQKANSGFLSPLGESTRRGVEVEAKSSIPQNGEMEEM
-185 RVQRSNSFKP
+185 
-195 MPSAADIAGPEL
+195 
-207 GNVDFSPMGEPD
+207 GNQEKQ
-219 GATLPAFPKEIFET
+219 LPAFPKEIFES

-257 SLTVFSACIPN
+257 SLTVFSACMPN
-268 VYGVYGQHEVY
+268 VYGVYGQHEVF

-304 EPIHQMMRQQCKAE
+304 EPIHQMMRQQCKVE
-318 QEDYKLKLAQY
+318 QEEYKFKLTQY

-418 AKPQLSALLSGT
+418 ASPQLSALLSGT
-430 PRQISSLI
+430 PKQVSSLI

-499 AFSITQQKA
+499 AFSISQQKA
-508 FNAYFEQTQLQ
+508 FNTYFEQTQLQ
-519 YLELCGE
+519 YLELCGD

-543 MIMTALRIIDTGE
+543 MIITVLRIIDTGE

-561 ICNDSDF
+561 VCNDCDF

-587 QLPKDTT
+587 LLPKDNTT
-594 TQQPSNH
+594 IQPLNH

-613 DRQTYLNI
+613 DRQTYLAVAKNLNI
-621 AGQLKIPAKTAEKQI
+621 PDKTAEKQI
-636 ARFAKAGLI
+636 TRFINAGLLVRQA
-645 NHLAQ
+645 HGCYL
-650 NQYRKTS
+650 KKES

>member
-1 MSKKTTGKREQNSSE
+1 MSKKTFNPTDWIPDKPIQNSQSQE
-16 FGVTP
+16 PLQSFGT
-21 SGKRLYK
+21 
-28 TFNPADWQPTIQ
+28 
-40 NTPQQVD
+40 
-47 PSCMTANNDL
+47 NNDI
-57 ELILNR
+57 EEITRR
-63 IESASIDI
+63 IESSAFDI
-71 APSYADWRD
+71 APDYADWRD

-92 GRNYF
+92 GRNYY

-121 SHGHGITIKTL
+121 SHGHGVTIKTL

-148 TNSIASKK
+148 TNSIAPQKE
-156 GNHNNQKNHSSD
+156 NQNNQKNHSSD
-168 NIPPIP
+168 VVSPIP
-174 QTGDLEEMSCQ
+174 QNGEMEEM
-185 RVQRSNSFKP
+185 
-195 MPSAADIAGPEL
+195 
-207 GNVDFSPMGEPD
+207 GNQEKQ
-219 GATLPAFPKEIFET
+219 LPAFPKEIFET
-233 LPGLLHA
+233 LPGLLQA

-257 SLTVFSACIPN
+257 SLTVFSACMPN
-268 VYGVYGQHEVY
+268 VYGVYGQHEVF

-318 QEDYKLKLAQY
+318 QEEYKLKLTQY

-418 AKPQLSALLSGT
+418 ASPQLSALLSGT
-430 PRQISSLI
+430 PKQVSSLI

-499 AFSITQQKA
+499 AFSSSQQKA

-519 YLELCGE
+519 YLELCGD

-561 ICNDSDF
+561 VCNDSDF

-573 IVKVLVLHAAYIFE
+573 MVKVLVLHAAYIFE
-587 QLPKDTT
+587 QLPKDTA
-594 TQQPSNH
+594 TQQPLNH
-601 KRQLLDALPSEF
+601 KRQLLDALPAEF
-613 DRQTYLNI
+613 DRQTYLAVAKNLNI
-621 AGQLKIPAKTAEKQI
+621 PDKTAEKQI
-636 ARFAKAGLI
+636 SRFVDAGLLKRPS
-645 NHLAQ
+645 HGK
-650 NQYRKTS
+650 YCKS

>member
-1 MSKKTTGKREQNSSE
+1 MSKKI
-16 FGVTP
+16 
-21 SGKRLYK
+21 
-28 TFNPADWQPTIQ
+28 FNPTDWQPTIQ
-40 NTPQQVD
+40 NTTQYVE
-47 PSCMTANNDL
+47 PSHVAANDDL
-57 ELILNR
+57 ELIVNR

-71 APSYADWRD
+71 APNYADWRD

-92 GRNYF
+92 GRNYY

-132 YHLAKSA
+132 YHLAKSV

-148 TNSIASKK
+148 TNSTVPQK
-156 GNHNNQKNHSSD
+156 GNHNNQDNQKNHSSD
-168 NIPPIP
+168 DIVNSPNP
-174 QTGDLEEMSCQ
+174 QSGDIEEM
-185 RVQRSNSFKP
+185 
-195 MPSAADIAGPEL
+195 
-207 GNVDFSPMGEPD
+207 GNQEKQ
-219 GATLPAFPKEIFET
+219 LPAFPKEIFET
-233 LPGLLHA
+233 LPGLLRT

-257 SLTVFSACIPN
+257 SLTVFSACMPN
-268 VYGVYGQHEVY
+268 VYGVYGQHEVF

-318 QEDYKLKLAQY
+318 QEEYKLKLTQY

-418 AKPQLSALLSGT
+418 ANPQLSALLSGT
-430 PRQISSLI
+430 PKQVSSLI

-469 QPLEHKFDVYGKEFL
+469 QPLEHKFDIYGKEFL
-484 DFNLFLRQQPVRFRF
+484 DFNLFLRQQLGRFRF
-499 AFSITQQKA
+499 AFSSSQQKA

-519 YLELCGE
+519 YLELCGD

-561 ICNDSDF
+561 VCNDVDF

-587 QLPKDTT
+587 QLPKDTAT
-594 TQQPSNH
+594 PQPMNH
-601 KRQLLDALPSEF
+601 KRQLLDALPAEF
-613 DRQTYLNI
+613 DRQTYLSI
-621 AGQLKIPAKTAEKQI
+621 AGNLKIPAKTAEKQI
-636 ARFAKAGLI
+636 SRFIDAGLLVRQA
-645 NHLAQ
+645 HGSYL
-650 NQYRKTS
+650 KKGS

>member
-1 MSKKTTGKREQNSSE
+1 MSKKT
-16 FGVTP
+16 
-21 SGKRLYK
+21 
-28 TFNPADWQPTIQ
+28 FNPTDWQPAEPAKQISLPVQ
-40 NTPQQVD
+40 SLPFGEVGGA
-47 PSCMTANNDL
+47 SDL
-57 ELILNR
+57 ELIVTR
-63 IESASIDI
+63 IESTSTDI
-71 APSYADWRD
+71 APNYADWRD

-92 GRNYF
+92 GRNYY

-121 SHGHGITIKTL
+121 SHGHGVTIRTL

-139 GIDIAIKTQ
+139 GV
-148 TNSIASKK
+148 NVSIPQPPKSPSLGGVGEAKS
-156 GNHNNQKNHSSD
+156 
-168 NIPPIP
+168 PIP
-174 QTGDLEEMSCQ
+174 QNGEME
-185 RVQRSNSFKP
+185 N
-195 MPSAADIAGPEL
+195 L
-207 GNVDFSPMGEPD
+207 GKVDFSPMGESE
-219 GATLPAFPKEIFET
+219 GASLPAFPKEIFET
-233 LPGLLHA
+233 LPGLLQA
-240 ITSNADSPE
+240 ITSNADSSE

-257 SLTVFSACIPN
+257 SLTVFSACMPN
-268 VYGVYGQHEVY
+268 VYGVYGQHEVF

-318 QEDYKLKLAQY
+318 QEEYKLKLTQY

-418 AKPQLSALLSGT
+418 ASPQLSALLSGT
-430 PRQISSLI
+430 PKQVSSLI

-484 DFNLFLRQQPVRFRF
+484 GFNLFLRQQLGRFRF
-499 AFSITQQKA
+499 AFSSSQQKA

-519 YLELCGE
+519 YLELCGD

-556 VSSVL
+556 VASVL
-561 ICNDSDF
+561 VCSDVDF

-573 IVKVLVLHAAYIFE
+573 MVKVLVLHAAFIFE
-587 QLPKDTT
+587 LLPKDTAT
-594 TQQPSNH
+594 PQPLNH
-601 KRQLLDALPSEF
+601 KRQLLDALPAEF
-613 DRQTYLNI
+613 DRQTYLAIAKNLNI
-621 AGQLKIPAKTAEKQI
+621 PDKTAEKQI
-636 ARFAKAGLI
+636 TRFINAGLLVRQS
-645 NHLAQ
+645 HGS
-650 NQYRKTS
+650 YSKTTTK

>member
-1 MSKKTTGKREQNSSE
+1 MSKKT
-16 FGVTP
+16 
-21 SGKRLYK
+21 
-28 TFNPADWQPTIQ
+28 FNPNDWTSTSPAQPSQSQKSSQSIFDNDIETI
-40 NTPQQVD
+40 
-47 PSCMTANNDL
+47 
-57 ELILNR
+57 INR
-63 IESASIDI
+63 IESSALDI

-92 GRNYF
+92 GRNYY

-106 YSQSETDKQYSACLA
+106 YSQSDTDKQYSACLA
-121 SHGHGITIKTL
+121 SHGHGVTIKTL

-139 GIDIAIKTQ
+139 GVSV
-148 TNSIASKK
+148 SISQPSKSPSLGGVGETK
-156 GNHNNQKNHSSD
+156 S
-168 NIPPIP
+168 PIP
-174 QTGDLEEMSCQ
+174 QNGDLEEM
-185 RVQRSNSFKP
+185 
-195 MPSAADIAGPEL
+195 
-207 GNVDFSPMGEPD
+207 GNREKQ
-219 GATLPAFPKEIFET
+219 LPAFPKEIFET

-257 SLTVFSACIPN
+257 SLTVFSACMPN
-268 VYGVYGQHEVY
+268 LYGVYGQHEVF

-318 QEDYKLKLAQY
+318 QEEYKLKLTQY

-418 AKPQLSALLSGT
+418 ASPQLSALLSGT
-430 PRQISSLI
+430 PKQVSSLI

-499 AFSITQQKA
+499 AFSSSQQKA

-519 YLELCGE
+519 YLELCGD

-556 VSSVL
+556 ISSVL
-561 ICNDSDF
+561 VCNDSDF

-587 QLPKDTT
+587 QLPKDTA
-594 TQQPSNH
+594 TQQPLNH
-601 KRQLLDALPSEF
+601 KRQLLDALPAEF
-613 DRQTYLNI
+613 DRQTYLAVAKNLNI
-621 AGQLKIPAKTAEKQI
+621 PDKTAEKQI
-636 ARFAKAGLI
+636 SRFVDAGLLKRPS
-645 NHLAQ
+645 HGK
-650 NQYRKTS
+650 YCKS